1 MRPLSLTISAFGP
14 YAGRVTLPL
23 DRLGTS
29 GLYLITGDTGAGKT
43 TIFDAIA
50 YALYGEPSGMSRDA
64 SMLRSKY
71 AEPGTPTEA
80 ALGRTYGIRRNPEYE
95 RPKARG
101 GGLTTERAAVE
112 LRLPDG
118 RVLTRRDEVDAAVR
132 DIIGV
137 DRAQF
142 SQIAMLAQG
151 EFQKLLLAD
160 TRQRRDIFREIF
172 RTRIYASFQERL
184 REETAACQRACEDAK
199 KSAAQYAG
207 GILCA
212 DGDPLWPEA
221 ERARRGELLAPET
234 AAVIDRLVVQDALRC
249 DELRAAISDADKSLE
264 ALAASLAREESR
276 ERARR
281 ELEAAKA
288 RRGALAQV
296 CALADEALAA
306 AQKAEPEREAALH
319 AAGRIEAGLGVY
331 DELEAKEAD
340 AAEREKRLRALRRE
354 QAERQA
360 AYSDALAALE
370 ADRAERSGL
379 ENAVTAVSELTARR
393 DALTRRADDLAA
405 LLDEAAAIGRL
416 REALRAAQ
424 EAYRAADERAD
435 ALHLEAAALRRAFN
449 DNQAGIM
456 ALRLR
461 DGEPCPVCGSVTH
474 PHRAS
479 LSENAPLEADVERA
493 ESAAA
498 AASDE
503 TNAASERAGV
513 LKGQY
518 AAAAQAMEVRRQLL
532 LGNDAA
538 ETARDRLAEA
548 RSALTALEEEL
559 QEAKRRSERRAALD
573 ESIPPRETALSELNQ
588 ILVASALQIERRDSE
603 LAALRS
609 QLAERRAAL
618 EYPTRTEAAAARDGY
633 AARAAA
639 LKKAADDAQRAR
651 DEAVRALDALDA
663 GRAQL
668 ESVLADGGGED
679 DERDADALRAE
690 KTALETRRNELN
702 ERYTRAAHRLET
714 NRLALERYTEAA
726 GELKSREE
734 RYGWVRA
741 MYNTAAGTVP
751 GKEKLML
758 ETYAQTA
765 YFDRILRR
773 ANVHLMQM
781 SGGQYDLK
789 RRRAASDL
797 RAQSG
802 LELDV
807 IDHYN
812 GTERSV
818 RTLSGGE
825 SFLASLSLALGL
837 SEEIQASAGGVRLD
851 TLFVDEGFGSLDED
865 TLREAMRVLH
875 GLAGGERLVGVISHV
890 GDLRREIDR
899 QIVVTKSRDGGS
911 SAEIRV

>member
-1 MRPLSLTISAFGP
+1 
-14 YAGRVTLPL
+14 
-23 DRLGTS
+23 
-29 GLYLITGDTGAGKT
+29 
-43 TIFDAIA
+43 
-50 YALYGEPSGMSRDA
+50 MSR
-64 SMLRSKY
+64 R
-71 AEPGTPTEA
+71 
-80 ALGRTYGIRRNPEYE
+80 
-95 RPKARG
+95 
-101 GGLTTERAAVE
+101 
-112 LRLPDG
+112 
-118 RVLTRRDEVDAAVR
+118 
-132 DIIGV
+132 
-137 DRAQF
+137 
-142 SQIAMLAQG
+142 
-151 EFQKLLLAD
+151 
-160 TRQRRDIFREIF
+160 
-172 RTRIYASFQERL
+172 
-184 REETAACQRACEDAK
+184 
-199 KSAAQYAG
+199 
-207 GILCA
+207 
-212 DGDPLWPEA
+212 
-221 ERARRGELLAPET
+221 RARRRT
-234 AAVIDRLVVQDALRC
+234 ATPSPR
-249 DELRAAISDADKSLE
+249 
-264 ALAASLAREESR
+264 SR
-276 ERARR
+276 PT
-281 ELEAAKA
+281 
-288 RRGALAQV
+288 G
-296 CALADEALAA
+296 
-306 AQKAEPEREAALH
+306 PN
-319 AAGRIEAGLGVY
+319 G
-331 DELEAKEAD
+331 
-340 AAEREKRLRALRRE
+340 
-354 QAERQA
+354 
-360 AYSDALAALE
+360 
-370 ADRAERSGL
+370 
-379 ENAVTAVSELTARR
+379 ELTARR

-435 ALHLEAAALRRAFN
+435 ALYLEAAALRRAFN
-449 DNQAGIM
+449 DNQAGVM

-474 PHRAS
+474 PRKAS
-479 LSENAPLEADVERA
+479 LSGDAPLEADVERA

-668 ESVLADGGGED
+668 EAILADGGED